1 MLSWVLLFLV
11 IAVIAVLGVWVS
23 ASLFGRGEA
32 LPPMDEPADVI
43 AANRAAVSA
52 GRYDDI
58 ALEVVPRG
66 YRQDQVDALI
76 AQLTGMGEKNEAVPG
91 QRPVVREPE
100 SVRTESVRTEPA
112 AEPGWVAEPVPVAEP
127 QPETRRGRHAA
138 PDSTGAHA
146 APGGYAELTTESAAQ
161 TFPSGYEPKER
172 SVVDNSLLNPP
183 RSDTAWQ
190 Q

>member
-23 ASLFGRGEA
+23 ASVFGRGEA

-52 GRYDDI
+52 GRFDDI

-76 AQLTGMGEKNEAVPG
+76 AQLTGMGEQGEAVSG
-91 QRPVVREPE
+91 QG
-100 SVRTESVRTEPA
+100 SVARA
-112 AEPGWVAEPVPVAEP
+112 AEPARPEPARVAEP

-138 PDSTGAHA
+138 PESSGAHA
-146 APGGYAELTTESAAQ
+146 APGGYGEPTTESAAQ
-161 TFPSGYEPKER
+161 TFPSGYELKER